1 MKKVTFDCVTGETV
15 EVDMTQEEIAELD
28 QITNRPPTLT
38 QEELLL
44 LALTDTQLRLAEQQA
59 LTDQLALAISQIQI
73 GGAQA

>member
-1 MKKVTFDCVTGETV
+1 MKKVTFDCDTGETV
-15 EVDMTQEEIAELD
+15 ELDMTKEEIAELD
-28 QITNRPPTLT
+28 QNANTPPTLT

-73 GGAQA
+73 GGAPE

>member
-1 MKKVTFDCVTGETV
+1 MKKVTFDCETGETV

-28 QITNRPPTLT
+28 QKANPPPTLT

-59 LTDQLALAISQIQI
+59 LTDRLALAISEMQI

>member
-1 MKKVTFDCVTGETV
+1 MKKVTFDCDTGETV
-15 EVDMTQEEIAELD
+15 ELDMTKEEIAELD
-28 QITNRPPTLT
+28 QNASTPPTLT

-73 GGAQA
+73 GGAPE

>member
-1 MKKVTFDCVTGETV
+1 MKKVTFDCDTGETV
-15 EVDMTQEEIAELD
+15 ELDMTKEEIDELD
-28 QITNRPPTLT
+28 QNANTPPILT

-59 LTDQLALAISQIQI
+59 LTDRLALAISNMQI

>member
-1 MKKVTFDCVTGETV
+1 MKKVTFDCETGETV